1 MYIYSVGVPM
11 YLVHV
16 LRELVDLRK
25 TGKNTDLSDND
36 MEALIDSIPMNT
48 SVLII
53 PAHMSPE
60 TMNVFCSML
69 LAAVLELRIKQD
81 SFVTINGP
89 EEKEFIKLICPK
101 FALKFVKL
109 SYEKHPPIRFLH
121 SIFSLIRPK
130 DSPSTRGYKLQVL
143 FSFILYVRLSFC
155 KHLGELS
162 IFFQSLVEEIR
173 KGAFEYICRVVTS
186 FDPRVV
192 GDHSSGEK
200 SYSTSAWKKFFDKY
214 LSKDGMFLPNRQ
226 NSSGPDVILRVSTPI
241 EGFSSAFKE
250 GESSQ
255 KQVFIEETSLNKKR
269 IYLIGMALKYY
280 NPSGPG
286 VDLAMIKQEFAKFLE
301 PVASQLE
308 LKENNNITAIQL
320 VVSNKYHDS
329 VLKHF
334 TDHQNLVLN
343 SGVYY
348 EDDDGKL
355 TCNLSDF
362 SSYSKKKWLELP
374 VNCQV
379 VICSPQNLNDCFG
392 LNDMLKKSFEE
403 LWTDMPYE
411 APPGYLGLC
420 TELDMFSAENMKQ
433 TKRKGVKTDSSVG
446 SVRRSEFDWMEFVK
460 TYCKLT
466 ESEASEYLYT
476 LGGFSESEMEVV
488 DTSMLKELGIDDS
501 LKRLKIV
508 TGMASYAR
516 KKRPS

>member
-1 MYIYSVGVPM
+1 
-11 YLVHV
+11 
-16 LRELVDLRK
+16 
-25 TGKNTDLSDND
+25 
-36 MEALIDSIPMNT
+36 
-48 SVLII
+48 
-53 PAHMSPE
+53 
-60 TMNVFCSML
+60 
-69 LAAVLELRIKQD
+69 
-81 SFVTINGP
+81 
-89 EEKEFIKLICPK
+89 
-101 FALKFVKL
+101 
-109 SYEKHPPIRFLH
+109 
-121 SIFSLIRPK
+121 LIRPK
-130 DSPSTRGYKLQVL
+130 DSSSTRGYKLQVL

-162 IFFQSLVEEIR
+162 IFCQSLVEETR
-173 KGAFEYICRVVTS
+173 KGAFEYISRVVTS

-192 GDHSSGEK
+192 GDHSAVEK
-200 SYSTSAWKKFFDKY
+200 SYSTSAWKKFFNKY

-241 EGFSSAFKE
+241 EGFSSAVKE

-286 VDLAMIKQEFAKFLE
+286 VDLAMIKQEVAKFLE
-301 PVASQLE
+301 PAASQLE
-308 LKENNNITAIQL
+308 LKEDNNITAIQL
-320 VVSNKYHDS
+320 VFCYKYHDS

-362 SSYSKKKWLELP
+362 SSYSKKKWFELP

-379 VICSPQNLNDCFG
+379 VICSPQNLKVFLGSSVYEDLERGFDDDEEKFLEDIDR

-403 LWTDMPYE
+403 LWTDIPYE

-433 TKRKGVKTDSSVG
+433 SRVFRWLSKTKRV
-446 SVRRSEFDWMEFVK
+446 
-460 TYCKLT
+460 
-466 ESEASEYLYT
+466 
-476 LGGFSESEMEVV
+476 
-488 DTSMLKELGIDDS
+488 
-501 LKRLKIV
+501 
-508 TGMASYAR
+508 
-516 KKRPS
+516 